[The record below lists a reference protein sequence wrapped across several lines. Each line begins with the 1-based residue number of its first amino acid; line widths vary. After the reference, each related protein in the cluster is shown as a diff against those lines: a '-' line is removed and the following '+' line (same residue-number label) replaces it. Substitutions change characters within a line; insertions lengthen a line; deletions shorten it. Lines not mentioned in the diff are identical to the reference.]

1 MPLVQL
7 DQDEVIPCIICRHF
21 PFCMLGSIRGL
32 ANAWAIAE
40 FAKVPNLFDESQLQL
55 ARL

>member
-1 MPLVQL
+1 MPLVQS

-21 PFCMLGSIRGL
+21 PFCILESIRRL
-32 ANAWAIAE
+32 ANAWAIVAVAAVSCL
-40 FAKVPNLFDESQLQL
+40 FAESQLQL